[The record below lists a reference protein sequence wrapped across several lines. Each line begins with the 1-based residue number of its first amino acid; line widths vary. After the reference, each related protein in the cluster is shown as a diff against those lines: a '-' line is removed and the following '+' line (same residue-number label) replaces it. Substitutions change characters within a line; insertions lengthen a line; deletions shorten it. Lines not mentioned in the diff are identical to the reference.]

1 MGDGV
6 RFGAASQLFCAEMG
20 SVQQRMKKS
29 LRTIVRGTR
38 KGDYFATAIVR
49 RLGVGGF
56 RAEGDAAA
64 DRKRACVVEGGLRV
78 DSGRDT
84 GGMMSSEAR
93 R

>member
-64 DRKRACVVEGGLRV
+64 DRKRACVVEGGLPDREGRKVTLV
-78 DSGRDT
+78 DTQSR
-84 GGMMSSEAR
+84 
-93 R
+93 